1 MPPLHTIHTLFRG
14 STLKILDY
22 RCSGEERGKA
32 EEEWPDT
39 FQIALPR
46 RGVYVHRD
54 ARGTV
59 VADPN
64 QVIFFNRNQPY
75 EVTHPL
81 PGGDASTVFILK
93 EGIVRELLEAAQ
105 PWRSGESLPSFAYS
119 HLTVKTPLRLWQF
132 WLLQAGRAIPAV
144 DALAVEEIAL
154 TLLGQLVTAGSAGN
168 GRKTAVMGRSASTQ
182 RAHADLAHDAMM
194 YLNGRASES
203 ISLAGV
209 AGAVHTSPF
218 HLCRVFRQV
227 TGCTLYGYLQRLRLL
242 DAAERMADAPGQSLA
257 RVAVDCG
264 FASHSHL
271 SSAFRQAFGLSP
283 SQFRRAVADRG
294 LREMR
299 KILKV

>member
-32 EEEWPDT
+32 EEEWPDS
-39 FQIALPR
+39 FQVALPR
-46 RGVYVHRD
+46 KGVYVHRD

-64 QVIFFNRNQPY
+64 QAIFFNRNQPY

-105 PWRSGESLPSFAYS
+105 PWRSSESLPSFAYS

-144 DALAVEEIAL
+144 DALAVEELAL
-154 TLLGQLVTAGSAGN
+154 TLLGQLVAAGSGEE
-168 GRKTAVMGRSASTQ
+168 GRRAAFAGRSAATL
-182 RAHADLAHDAMM
+182 RAQADLAHDTML
-194 YLNGRASES
+194 YLNGRAPEPL
-203 ISLAGV
+203 SLAAV
-209 AGAVHTSPF
+209 AGAVHASLF
-218 HLCRVFRQV
+218 HLCRVFRQE
-227 TGCTLYGYLQRLRLL
+227 TGGTLYGYVQRLRLL
-242 DAAERMADAPGQSLA
+242 DAAERMTDAPRHSLA
-257 RVAVDCG
+257 RIAVDCG

-271 SSAFRQAFGLSP
+271 SSAFRQAFGMSP
-283 SQFRRAVADRG
+283 SQFRRAVTERR
-294 LREMR
+294 LRQMR